1 MDRGAWLA
9 NVPGVAKSETTEW
22 LSLHFTSIAYKIK
35 ELNETIKRENVDR
48 QGALDLAL
56 VVPPILQ
63 NWGELKGSTKKTV
76 DKTPLRRRKTTEASV
91 LLGKWRS
98 VTKKK
103 DVYQMMIFFQE
114 RCYVTY
120 FIKPIDSLITWLSL
134 VFKVKIF
141 KNKQKLYF
149 PLLLLC
155 PTHCNHAQFPCLS
168 PSPRAFSD
176 WAMLSNHLTLC
187 CPLLSPLS
195 IFPSIRVFFK
205 DAALCI
211 RWPKY
216 WGFSFS
222 ISPSNQYS
230 GLMDGLLWPAW
241 SPRDSQ
247 DSSPA
252 PQLESI
258 SASVLN
264 LLYDPSF
271 TSNMTTRK
279 TIALMTWT
287 FASKV
292 ISQIF
297 NMLSQFVILPFQGVS
312 VF

>member
-1 MDRGAWLA
+1 MLC
-9 NVPGVAKSETTEW
+9 K
-22 LSLHFTSIAYKIK
+22 
-35 ELNETIKRENVDR
+35 
-48 QGALDLAL
+48 
-56 VVPPILQ
+56 
-63 NWGELKGSTKKTV
+63 
-76 DKTPLRRRKTTEASV
+76 
-91 LLGKWRS
+91 
-98 VTKKK
+98 
-103 DVYQMMIFFQE
+103 
-114 RCYVTY
+114 Y

-222 ISPSNQYS
+222 ISPCNEYS
-230 GLMDGLLWPAW
+230 GLTSFRIAWFDLSAVQGTLKILL
-241 SPRDSQ
+241 Q
-247 DSSPA
+247 HHSSK
-252 PQLESI
+252 
-258 SASVLN
+258 ASVL
-264 LLYDPSF
+264 LCSTFSMIHLSH
-271 TSNMTTRK
+271 
-279 TIALMTWT
+279 LTW
-287 FASKV
+287 
-292 ISQIF
+292 
-297 NMLSQFVILPFQGVS
+297 LPEKP
-312 VF
+312 